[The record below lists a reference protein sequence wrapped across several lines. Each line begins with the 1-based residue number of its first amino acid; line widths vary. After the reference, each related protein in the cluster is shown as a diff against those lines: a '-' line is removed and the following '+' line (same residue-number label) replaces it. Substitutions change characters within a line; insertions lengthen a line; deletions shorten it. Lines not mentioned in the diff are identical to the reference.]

1 MLLPFPS
8 FVANAV
14 LALAFLSGP
23 RRDPTPQNPIRQPD
37 PKALN
42 AAIERGVEF
51 LLASQNRDGSWGVD
65 LQQRASWQDWRNGS
79 SGFALFALLKCGLPA
94 DHPAIEHGLVFL
106 LREMPRH
113 TYATA
118 VQIMALAATGDP
130 AHRRRIQELV
140 ELLLD
145 FRAGNSSGWGY
156 PGCPPLPAD
165 LSNTQYAALGLRAAR
180 EAGIEIPRKTW
191 NALIDAALSYQEDP
205 IDLPAQSDSPRVR
218 RSMAG
223 FYYFDDGDHPPSASM
238 TTAGL
243 SVLGVAAEGLGKL
256 PADAE
261 LARDRALAW
270 LEENFSVEGD
280 PPGDRHWHFSYL
292 YGLERVGALFA
303 LERIGAHDWYH
314 EGAQQLLKEQHA
326 QGGWWNEAGGR
337 VHRAPMPVAN
347 TCFALLFLR
356 RATLTQ
362 QPPDSRPYF
371 LVAEEP
377 SSQVWIRVDA
387 QRIPWSIWLTGFGKS
402 AQERLGASGFSIQKV
417 EYFVDGRLAAS
428 VSGDPEK
435 PWSPSSSERFAIQ
448 HEPERGGD
456 HLVEC
461 RVTVASSSGSETV
474 ELRSAAVT
482 IPRTR
487 VLEPWMLEYAEAENL
502 LREIPSV
509 LASAS
514 SLESDLHRAED
525 AADGLQGSAWIAA
538 RGDPEPWIALDLGSG
553 VRAREIVLSPAGASE
568 FLRERYGIVRA
579 VEIRLNGDSKPIRAA
594 LDPDVR
600 LKTAVQ
606 LDGPTLVRRLEVRI
620 VEAEREKPIGL
631 AEIELR

>member
-1 MLLPFPS
+1 MLPPPPPFLGR
-8 FVANAV
+8 AV
-14 LALAFLSGP
+14 LALACLAEP
-23 RRDPTPQNPIRQPD
+23 RLGAAQQEQLD
-37 PKALN
+37 AAAVN
-42 AAIERGVEF
+42 AAIGRGVEF

-65 LQQRASWQDWRNGS
+65 LQQRAAWQDWRNGS
-79 SGFALFALLKCGLPA
+79 SGFALFTLLKCGLPA
-94 DHPAIEHGLVFL
+94 DHPAIEHGLAFL

-130 AHRRRIQELV
+130 AHRQRIEDLV
-140 ELLLD
+140 ERLLD
-145 FRAGNSSGWGY
+145 YRAGSSKGWGY

-180 EAGIEIPRKTW
+180 EAGIEIPRKAW
-191 NALIDAALSYQEDP
+191 NALIEAALFYQEGP
-205 IDLPAQSDSPRVR
+205 IDLPPREDSPRVR

-223 FYYFDDGDHPPSASM
+223 FFYFHGEEHPPSASM

-243 SVLGVAAEGLGKL
+243 SVLGVAAEALGKL
-256 PADAE
+256 PSDAE
-261 LARDRALAW
+261 LARDRGLAW
-270 LEENFSVEGD
+270 LEQHFSVEGN
-280 PPGDRHWHFSYL
+280 PLGDQQWHFFYL

-303 LERIGAHDWYH
+303 LERIGTQDWYQA
-314 EGAQQLLKEQHA
+314 GARRLLKEQRE
-326 QGGWWNEAGGR
+326 QGGWWTEVGIR
-337 VHRAPMPVAN
+337 PPMPVAN

-362 QPPDSRPYF
+362 QPQASRPYF
-371 LVAEEP
+371 FVAEDP
-377 SSQVWIRVDA
+377 SSQVWIRADA
-387 QRIPWSIWLTGFGKS
+387 QRIPWSIWLSGFGPS
-402 AQERLGASGFSIQKV
+402 VAERFGAGGFSIQRV
-417 EYFVDGRLAAS
+417 EYFVDGTLAAS
-428 VSGDPEK
+428 LSP
-435 PWSPSSSERFAIQ
+435 PSPSLTERFAIQ

-456 HLVEC
+456 HVVEC
-461 RVTVASSSGSETV
+461 RVTVTGSSGSGTA
-474 ELRSAAVT
+474 ELRSARVT

-487 VLEPWMLEYAEAENL
+487 VLEPWMFAYAEAEAENL
-502 LREIPSV
+502 LREIPNLV
-509 LASAS
+509 ASAS
-514 SLESDLHRAED
+514 SLESGLHPAQD